1 MDRKTRHERERRTV
15 RETVRD
21 RDGRSPAC
29 AAERG
34 RSGQESCSKD
44 REPDRGGESR
54 QQVSRESGLE
64 KAADTKQESRDFDLG
79 L

>member
-1 MDRKTRHERERRTV
+1 M
-15 RETVRD
+15 RETGRD
-21 RDGRSPAC
+21 RDGRSPARS
-29 AAERG
+29 AERG
-34 RSGQESCSKD
+34 RSGRESCSKD

-64 KAADTKQESRDFDLG
+64 KATGTKQESRDFDLG